1 MNKKMGKPD
10 NLAAGPQRDRRQ
22 TMITDRHE
30 MTITSELAPKLI
42 PAAVPSLSLS
52 PSAKN
57 PGVHYEGPPET
68 QYDASGMPDDRR
80 GRAER
85 FRTLRRDVAG
95 IEGRASAARLPL
107 GVESLDSALAGGL
120 APGRVH
126 LLSGR
131 PGHDGAL
138 TGFTIALL
146 RRVLAH
152 VDGPRANDSRANDSR
167 ADVSAPVVW
176 CPAAA
181 AGASGMLYAA
191 GLAALGIDPGR
202 LLIVDSPSP
211 GQRLAALEDILRTS
225 GLAAVI
231 LEYDGVSQS
240 GDYWMRLARRAQLA
254 AEASGV
260 TGFLTGWPVTAS
272 GFETQ
277 WRIAPAPNPGPDLV
291 MHHHLQPSHRL
302 PSWSPC
308 WQVDL
313 LQARGGRPHATRL
326 CWQAQDNRFRDLG
339 PANSGADSGADAG
352 VGIETDTATPKLPLA
367 LPDTGGG
374 LPRRVVGHRQ
384 AAARKS
390 VSPPRLAGNLAGNL
404 AG

>member
-1 MNKKMGKPD
+1 
-10 NLAAGPQRDRRQ
+10 
-22 TMITDRHE
+22 MITGGFDMTMRSLTSMGIPEFRPEFQAKSQPKSQAKFQAESQAESWAESWAVTSSGQQHDR
-30 MTITSELAPKLI
+30 
-42 PAAVPSLSLS
+42 V
-52 PSAKN
+52 
-57 PGVHYEGPPET
+57 
-68 QYDASGMPDDRR
+68 MPDAVSHDRQR
-80 GRAER
+80 RAER
-85 FRTLRRDVAG
+85 FRTLRRDVVG
-95 IEGRASAARLPL
+95 IEGRGGTARLPL

-138 TGFTIALL
+138 TGFTVALL

-152 VDGPRANDSRANDSR
+152 LDGSQ
-167 ADVSAPVVW
+167 ADDAAPVVW

-225 GLAAVI
+225 GLAAVVM
-231 LEYDGVSQS
+231 EYDGVSQS

-260 TGFLTGWPVTAS
+260 TGFLTGWPVAAS

-277 WRIAPAPNPGPDLV
+277 WRIAPAATPVATD
-291 MHHHLQPSHRL
+291 PS
-302 PSWSPC
+302 PPWSSPCSPC
-308 WQVDL
+308 WQVEL

-326 CWQAQDNRFRDLG
+326 CWQSPDNRFRDLG
-339 PANSGADSGADAG
+339 PSPVEGEAAA
-352 VGIETDTATPKLPLA
+352 PPLPLGA
-367 LPDTGGG
+367 PPGG
-374 LPRRVVGHRQ
+374 LPRRIVGRRP
-384 AAARKS
+384 AMTPRATLAG
-390 VSPPRLAGNLAGNL
+390 RLAG
-404 AG
+404 

>member
-1 MNKKMGKPD
+1 
-10 NLAAGPQRDRRQ
+10 
-22 TMITDRHE
+22 
-30 MTITSELAPKLI
+30 
-42 PAAVPSLSLS
+42 
-52 PSAKN
+52 
-57 PGVHYEGPPET
+57 
-68 QYDASGMPDDRR
+68 MPDG

-85 FRTLRRDVAG
+85 FRRLRRDVAG
-95 IEGRASAARLPL
+95 IEGRGGAARLPL

-126 LLSGR
+126 LLCGR

-138 TGFTIALL
+138 TGFTVALL

-152 VDGPRANDSRANDSR
+152 SDASR
-167 ADVSAPVVW
+167 ADDSAPVVW

-181 AGASGMLYAA
+181 AGASGMLCAA
-191 GLAALGIDPGR
+191 GLAALGVDPGR

-231 LEYDGVSQS
+231 LEYDGAVQS

-260 TGFLTGWPVTAS
+260 TGFLTGWPVAAS

-277 WRIAPAPNPGPDLV
+277 WRVAPAINPALNPISDPARSPV
-291 MHHHLQPSHRL
+291 MHHHSGSSPGPSA
-302 PSWSPC
+302 WSPC
-308 WQVDL
+308 WQVEL

-326 CWQAQDNRFRDLG
+326 CWQAQDNSLRDLG
-339 PANSGADSGADAG
+339 PVDGLADGPADGLADSGSGGVAG
-352 VGIETDTATPKLPLA
+352 TATPQLPF
-367 LPDTGGG
+367 TGGG
-374 LPRRVVGHRQ
+374 LPRRIVGRRQ
-384 AAARKS
+384 AATS
-390 VSPPRLAGNLAGNL
+390 VPPPRLAGNLAGNL
-404 AG
+404 AS

>member
-1 MNKKMGKPD
+1 MMTDGSD
-10 NLAAGPQRDRRQ
+10 MTMTAAPATRQ
-22 TMITDRHE
+22 VPV
-30 MTITSELAPKLI
+30 LAPESA
-42 PAAVPSLSLS
+42 PESAPEFGAASSLSSSGGNS
-52 PSAKN
+52 PCHS
-57 PGVHYEGPPET
+57 GISSET
-68 QYDASGMPDDRR
+68 RYDAFATPDG
-80 GRAER
+80 GRAAR
-85 FRTLRRDVAG
+85 FRSLRRDVAG
-95 IEGRASAARLPL
+95 IEGRSGAARLPL

-126 LLSGR
+126 LLCGR

-138 TGFTIALL
+138 TGFTVALL

-152 VDGPRANDSRANDSR
+152 PDASR
-167 ADVSAPVVW
+167 ADDSAPVVW

-181 AGASGMLYAA
+181 AGASGMLCAA
-191 GLAALGIDPGR
+191 GLAALGVDPGR

-231 LEYDGVSQS
+231 LEYDGAVQS

-260 TGFLTGWPVTAS
+260 TGFLTGWPVAAS

-277 WRIAPAPNPGPDLV
+277 WRVAPAINPAINPVLNPIPNPARSPAMQHHSGSSPGP
-291 MHHHLQPSHRL
+291 SA
-302 PSWSPC
+302 WSPC
-308 WQVDL
+308 WQVEL

-339 PANSGADSGADAG
+339 PADGLVDGLADGLADSGSGGVAG
-352 VGIETDTATPKLPLA
+352 TAAPQLPF
-367 LPDTGGG
+367 TGGG
-374 LPRRVVGHRQ
+374 LPRRIVGRRQ
-384 AAARKS
+384 AATS
-390 VSPPRLAGNLAGNL
+390 VLPLRLAGNLAGNL
-404 AG
+404 AS

>member
-1 MNKKMGKPD
+1 
-10 NLAAGPQRDRRQ
+10 
-22 TMITDRHE
+22 MITDRHD

-42 PAAVPSLSLS
+42 PAEVPSLSLP

-57 PGVHYEGPPET
+57 PGGRHEISSEKQHDRVMSDAGLDIVPDAGPHAGPNK
-68 QYDASGMPDDRR
+68 GC

-95 IEGRASAARLPL
+95 IEGWAGAARLSL

-120 APGRVH
+120 APGRGH

-152 VDGPRANDSRANDSR
+152 VDGARANDSRSNDSR
-167 ADVSAPVVW
+167 ADASAPIVW

-240 GDYWMRLARRAQLA
+240 SDYWMRLARRAQLA

-260 TGFLTGWPVTAS
+260 TGFLTGWPVAAS

-277 WRIAPAPNPGPDLV
+277 WRIAPAPNPAPNPATNSG
-291 MHHHLQPSHRL
+291 MNSGTKHHSRSSPRS
-302 PSWSPC
+302 SCWSPC
-308 WQVDL
+308 WQVEL
-313 LQARGGRPHATRL
+313 SQARGGRPHATRL
-326 CWQAQDNRFRDLG
+326 CWQAQDNSFRDLG
-339 PANSGADSGADAG
+339 PADSGA
-352 VGIETDTATPKLPLA
+352 GIETDAAAPTLPLG
-367 LPDTGGG
+367 LPDAGGG
-374 LPRRVVGHRQ
+374 LPRRIAGGRQ
-384 AAARKS
+384 AAAS
-390 VSPPRLAGNLAGNL
+390 VPAPRLAG
-404 AG
+404 